1 MLRNTQ
7 NATNPA
13 AASDS
18 LATSSSSS
26 AATPNQFFSFMLGS
40 QADVLAHTLG
50 FLSPRDAIAI
60 SLSSRTLSLVKSP
73 SLNALWLRHIQRY
86 YPRSVT
92 QQPSQQ
98 AYVGLYQQD
107 QALDFLLKST
117 PFIRQELK
125 LKDKDW
131 HIIQTVIDFKTST
144 FKQRADYLTQ
154 WNKDLGL
161 RQLKDADHTCIRL
174 QGLTELTPEVMQRLT
189 AIYLHTQISL
199 LGIANCY
206 LPQLPEALINF
217 LKACTQLQELSLHN
231 NQLQSLPENLLQA
244 CTQLERLSLSSNKLK
259 RLLENL
265 LYPCAR
271 LKWLN
276 LRDNQFPSLPEN
288 LLYPCTQLET
298 LNLSSNKLKS
308 LPENLLHPCTRLTNC
323 YLTTN
328 QLQRLPEMFFKNC
341 PELLQ
346 LFLSDNRL
354 QSLHAM
360 LLEKC
365 PKLQLLSVARNRL
378 QSFPVTLL
386 KKYT

>member
-189 AIYLHTQISL
+189 AINLHTPISV

-244 CTQLERLSLSSNKLK
+244 CTQLERLS
-259 RLLENL
+259 
-265 LYPCAR
+265 
-271 LKWLN
+271 
-276 LRDNQFPSLPEN
+276 
-288 LLYPCTQLET
+288 
-298 LNLSSNKLKS
+298 LSSNKLKS